1 MVYFMKLHYVQMY
14 SPVSTSALRADV
26 LTGEGEG
33 GLFLVSRWDGLR
45 GDTHLFVPCS
55 ALVSICILISF

>member
-1 MVYFMKLHYVQMY
+1 MVFFMHVA
-14 SPVSTSALRADV
+14 ALCADV
-26 LTGEGEG
+26 FRGEGEG

-55 ALVSICILISF
+55 ALVSICV